1 MASQSLD
8 GKGIC
13 GVLSAAGEPLQ
24 GIGYADVA

>member
-13 GVLSAAGEPLQ
+13 GVLSTAGEPLQ
-24 GIGYADVA
+24 GIGNADVA